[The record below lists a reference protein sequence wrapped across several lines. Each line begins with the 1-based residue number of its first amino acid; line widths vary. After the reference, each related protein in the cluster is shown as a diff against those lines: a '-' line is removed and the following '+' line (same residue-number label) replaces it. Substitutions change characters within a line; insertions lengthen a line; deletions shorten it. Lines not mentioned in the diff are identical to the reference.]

1 MPGPRRGPAAITR
14 AISADL
20 RACARCGGLV
30 DTPIRICP
38 HCGQWLGPGAFWQWL
53 GLVIVGSVLIVLAFY
68 LPWLNG
74 VGDAAG
80 QSLSGYDLAQIAL
93 RLAAGNSAGAR
104 PTAAASIALYM
115 APTTGAVILTLV
127 ILTRV
132 WHLRWSLVGRLIVGL
147 AAMPLQLALLTALF
161 ALGLLGETATRN
173 GPHVGLI
180 VTGLG
185 SLLAIAG
192 GMTLGGPGRALLT
205 SRHLA
210 LPARGDTVAIRAGV
224 PHPEPPPKQEAD

>member
-1 MPGPRRGPAAITR
+1 MPRPRRGISAPTR

-20 RACARCGGLV
+20 RACTRCGGLV

-38 HCGQWLGPGAFWQWL
+38 HCGQWLGPGAFWLWL
-53 GLVIVGSVLIVLAFY
+53 GLVVVGSVLIVLAFY

-80 QSLSGYDLAQIAL
+80 QLLSGYDLAQIAL
-93 RLAAGNSAGAR
+93 RLAAGSSAGAR

-115 APTTGAVILTLV
+115 APATGAGMLALV
-127 ILTRV
+127 ILARA

-147 AAMPLQLALLTALF
+147 AAMPLQLALLAALF
-161 ALGLLGETATRN
+161 ALGLLGETETRSW
-173 GPHVGLI
+173 PHVGLV

-192 GMTLGGPGRALLT
+192 GMNLGGPGRALLP
-205 SRHLA
+205 SRHVASPPTA
-210 LPARGDTVAIRAGV
+210 LL
-224 PHPEPPPKQEAD
+224 